1 MNIKCPIV
9 GSGSLV
15 GTFLALNWED
25 KDFLKKLPIKEDITF
40 DVDSISEEV
49 LVEKELMAMKQFC
62 EGLVCISIASTF
74 FGEKREFLMHL
85 DENDKVQIYS
95 V

>member
-62 EGLVCISIASTF
+62 EGFVCISVFNTF
-74 FGEKREFLMHL
+74 FGEKREFLVYL
-85 DENDKVQIYS
+85 DDKDKVQIYS